1 MYKVLLVDDEPFA
14 IEGLQLLI
22 DWRKFGFEIN
32 GVCTN
37 GEEAVEAIRT
47 SKPDL
52 VVTDI
57 HMPAMNGLELIEEA
71 RRLGHDS
78 TMFVITSGYS
88 DFNYARQAIRL
99 GVSNY
104 LTKPVDTMEADDM
117 LERLAQ
123 ELKEKQ
129 EREVVREQAKVQETR
144 HVLATLVTGQEVEDA
159 EQMAHDIAHLYEQAQ
174 KWTYVKVRFQRADSG
189 QIRSMIHETVS
200 REPCCY
206 VVENEQDACGIVW
219 GEVSSELETWQG
231 KDHRDFAERLL
242 SDLNEV
248 VPDGVQFAVGL
259 PVQQPEALSL
269 SRSMAIETE
278 RFLFLHQGN
287 LLFAEDLQEQR
298 LRFNPESLREVD
310 LIMEHLENGSP
321 EQLSLSIREAF
332 HQFVMNKTAPEFVHI
347 FMTHI
352 LFRGFSLCKEL
363 GGETKDLLLDTAFHS
378 DDRYHWN
385 IEKSASMM
393 EKFCLKCQ
401 AVASSLRQ
409 KQLGGTQAMVAE
421 YLQAHF
427 RETFTIKE
435 LAERFFMHPVHLG
448 QSFMRK
454 YGKGVL
460 DMVHDLRIEEAMRL
474 LRDSDDASCAIAEQ
488 VGYKSYQH
496 FLKQFERRTGLKPA
510 EYRLKH
516 AK

>member
-32 GVCTN
+32 GICAN

-99 GVSNY
+99 GVCNY
-104 LTKPVDTMEADDM
+104 LTKPVDTVEADDM
-117 LERLAQ
+117 LERLAK

-129 EREVVREQAKVQETR
+129 QRESVREQAKVQEITS
-144 HVLATLVTGQEVEDA
+144 VLSALATGKEVEN
-159 EQMAHDIAHLYEQAQ
+159 EQDMVHHIAQLYEKAH
-174 KWTYVKVRFQRADSG
+174 KWTYVRVKFQRADSG
-189 QIRSMIHETVS
+189 LIRSTIHEVVS
-200 REPCCY
+200 REACCY
-206 VVENEQDACGIVW
+206 VVENEQNACGIVW
-219 GEVSSELETWQG
+219 GEVSSVPEDLEG
-231 KDHRDFAERLL
+231 KSHRHFAEQLL
-242 SDLNEV
+242 SVLHDTVSN
-248 VPDGVQFAVGL
+248 GVQLAVGM
-259 PVQQPEALSL
+259 PVQQLEALSL
-269 SRSMAIETE
+269 SRSMAAETE

-287 LLFAEDLQEQR
+287 LLFAEDIQEQR

-310 LIMEHLENGSP
+310 LIMEHLEEGSP
-321 EQLSLSIREAF
+321 EQLRMSIKEAF
-332 HQFVMNKTAPEFVHI
+332 SQFVIHKTAPEFVHI
-347 FMTHI
+347 FMTQI
-352 LFRGFSLCKEL
+352 LFRGLSLCKEL
-363 GGETKDLLLDTAFHS
+363 GGEPKDLVQNKAFLPDH
-378 DDRYHWN
+378 RYHRN
-385 IEKSASMM
+385 IEESASML
-393 EKFCLKCQ
+393 EEFCLTCQ
-401 AVASSLRQ
+401 AAVTSLRQ

-421 YLQAHF
+421 YLQQHF
-427 RETFTIKE
+427 RDTFTIKE
-435 LAERFFMHPVHLG
+435 LAEKFFMHPVHLG

-474 LRDSDDASCAIAEQ
+474 LRESGDASCAIAEQ

-516 AK
+516 A